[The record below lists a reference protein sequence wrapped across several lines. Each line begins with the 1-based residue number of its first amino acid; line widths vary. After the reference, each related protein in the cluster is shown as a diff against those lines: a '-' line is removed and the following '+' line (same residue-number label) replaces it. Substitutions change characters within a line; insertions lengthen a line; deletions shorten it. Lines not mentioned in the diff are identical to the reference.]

1 MGEFDIMVIT
11 IKLGRLCF
19 SIGDVLVRSLR
30 VVAAI
35 VILYFGSLY
44 FAASAL
50 LPDFALQIALVG
62 LIIGLA
68 AYQYLLN
75 TRGERP
81 SLAYAVLLYGVPFAC
96 VFAGVIW
103 WLLRLLGFW

>member
-1 MGEFDIMVIT
+1 MR
-11 IKLGRLCF
+11 K
-19 SIGDVLVRSLR
+19 LR

-35 VILYFGSLY
+35 VILYFGIPY

-50 LPDFALQIALVG
+50 LPDFALHIALVA

-68 AYQYLLN
+68 AYQYLVN
-75 TRGERP
+75 TQGEQP
-81 SLAYAVLLYGVPFAC
+81 SRAYAVLLFGIPFAC

-103 WLLRLLGFW
+103 WLVRLLGFW